1 MSGHEPFLYAQEV
14 GIQSPNERSNASY
27 YKRLYTFDLFIMEQ
41 RRPDKETDCYQ
52 YHAAQI
58 WFFLFEDMKSSN
70 FKQTDFSLAD
80 VKKMNLTL
88 DQCLKLSGC
97 KGKAQDF
104 SFWIRSQSM
113 SSAVQMLT
121 DEGIIGTYKLYCA
134 KDPIIQIIIR
144 HAEDLSPN
152 TSRAPSHAT
161 SLASRQQKSARRGL
175 LAPEL
180 FIQPKV
186 RHVSGSTD
194 METFEEIQDDQQVI
208 SIVKE
213 GQTFTF
219 TQDYLKGWI
228 ESEIANLKPLTD
240 IVVQSLGPDGV
251 TRDVRLDASD
261 TFVRSQA
268 KREELLTDLYS
279 HVPNFQ
285 KSCLEFIYD
294 IRSFG
299 QNDKTKKRLE
309 SIGDQFY
316 LGSPYFDTKIR
327 DKLLQLPVQAGM
339 LQQALD
345 ALSNK
350 RLGSTICASHDLS
363 PIYEYAL
370 GITWDKTMKKAVI
383 TPLKSSHSSLAFR
396 AKELLKKG
404 GSAFR
409 KK

>member
-1 MSGHEPFLYAQEV
+1 MASKSG
-14 GIQSPNERSNASY
+14 QSAS
-27 YKRLYTFDLFIMEQ
+27 KAGAEQ
-41 RRPDKETDCYQ
+41 VQ
-52 YHAAQI
+52 L

-70 FKQTDFSLAD
+70 FKQADYSLAD

-104 SFWIRSQSM
+104 SFWIHSKSM

-152 TSRAPSHAT
+152 TSRAPSHAD
-161 SLASRQQKSARRGL
+161 SLASRQQKSARRGP
-175 LAPEL
+175 LAPDL

-194 METFEEIQDDQQVI
+194 METFEEIQDDQNVI

-251 TRDVRLDASD
+251 TRDIRLDASD

-268 KREELLTDLYS
+268 KREELLADIYS
-279 HVPNFQ
+279 QVPNFQ

-294 IRSFG
+294 LRNFG
-299 QNDKTKKRLE
+299 QNDKSKKRLE
-309 SIGDQFY
+309 STGDQYY

-327 DKLLQLPVQAGM
+327 DKLLELPVQAGT

-345 ALSNK
+345 ALSIK

-370 GITWDKTMKKAVI
+370 GIAWDKTMKKAVI
-383 TPLKSSHSSLAFR
+383 TPVKSSHSSLTFR
-396 AKELLKKG
+396 AKEFMKKG
-404 GSAFR
+404 GNAFR